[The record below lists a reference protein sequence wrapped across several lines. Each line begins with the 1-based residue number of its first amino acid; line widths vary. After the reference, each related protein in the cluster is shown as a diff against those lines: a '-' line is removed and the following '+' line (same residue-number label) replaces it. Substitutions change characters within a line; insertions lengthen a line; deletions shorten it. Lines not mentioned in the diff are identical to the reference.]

1 MPLQKKPLLCDLLS
15 LYNINYNDKIN
26 NMKKILVVDDEE
38 KIRKMICDYL
48 EAVGYETVTAV
59 DGIDAITQ
67 NAIENP
73 DLVILDIMMPG
84 LDGLDCT
91 RRIREKSPVP
101 IIMVTAKAE
110 EADKLIGLEVGAD
123 DYVVKP
129 FSLKELAARIRAV
142 LRRTDSFSQ
151 SGKDEKTTD
160 IISHRDIVLNV
171 EKMSVHRDGK
181 KLELT
186 SVQFE
191 IFKLLISNPGR
202 VFTRMQLLNAFQENA
217 FEGYERTIDV
227 HIKNIR
233 KVVELIPSKPVYIE
247 TVWGTGYRFSEE
259 SG

>member
-1 MPLQKKPLLCDLLS
+1 M
-15 LYNINYNDKIN
+15 I
-26 NMKKILVVDDEE
+26 KILVVDDEE

-48 EAVGYETVTAV
+48 DAVGFETVIAV
-59 DGIDAITQ
+59 DGIEAITQ
-67 NAIENP
+67 TIVEQP
-73 DLVILDIMMPG
+73 DLVVLDIMMPG

-110 EADKLIGLEVGAD
+110 ESDKLIGLEVGAD
-123 DYVVKP
+123 DYLVKP

-142 LRRTDSFSQ
+142 LRRTESTLRRE
-151 SGKDEKTTD
+151 EKEKPLD
-160 IISHRDIVLNV
+160 IISFGDITLNI
-171 EKMSVHRDGK
+171 EKMSVHRAGER
-181 KLELT
+181 LELT

-191 IFKLLISNPGR
+191 IFKLLISSPGR
-202 VFTRMQLLNAFQENA
+202 VFTRMQLLNSFQEDA

-233 KVVELIPSKPVYIE
+233 KIIERIPSKPVYIE

-259 SG
+259 EK

>member
-1 MPLQKKPLLCDLLS
+1 MLEQPFFIELE
-15 LYNINYNDKIN
+15 I
-26 NMKKILVVDDEE
+26 MTKILVVDDEE

-48 EAVGYETVTAV
+48 DAVGFETVIAV
-59 DGIDAITQ
+59 DGIEAITQ
-67 NAIENP
+67 AVVEQP
-73 DLVILDIMMPG
+73 DLVVLDIMMPG

-123 DYVVKP
+123 DYLVKP

-142 LRRTDSFSQ
+142 LRRTATVSQ
-151 SGKDEKTTD
+151 TKNDEKIKD
-160 IISHRDIVLNV
+160 IIIAGDLTLNV
-171 EKMSVHRDGK
+171 EKMSLHRDGER
-181 KLELT
+181 LELT

-191 IFKLLISNPGR
+191 IFTLLISSPGR
-202 VFTRMQLLNAFQENA
+202 VFTRMQLLNSFQQDA

-233 KVVELIPSKPVYIE
+233 KVVERIPSKPVYIQ

-259 SG
+259 IS

>member
-1 MPLQKKPLLCDLLS
+1 
-15 LYNINYNDKIN
+15 
-26 NMKKILVVDDEE
+26 MKKILVVDDEE
-38 KIRKMICDYL
+38 KIRKMISDYL
-48 EAVGYETVTAV
+48 DAVGYETVTAS

-67 NAIENP
+67 TVVEKP
-73 DLVILDIMMPG
+73 DLIILDIMMPG
-84 LDGLDCT
+84 LDGFDCT

-123 DYVVKP
+123 DYLVKP

-142 LRRTDSFSQ
+142 LRRTEASFQ
-151 SGKDEKTTD
+151 TEKEKKPSD
-160 IISHRDIVLNV
+160 IITAGDIILDIS
-171 EKMSVHRDGK
+171 KMSVHRDGVR
-181 KLELT
+181 LELT

-191 IFKLLISNPGR
+191 IFKLMISRPGR
-202 VFTRMQLLNAFQENA
+202 VFTRMQLLNSFQEDA

-233 KVVELIPSKPVYIE
+233 KIIERIPSKPVYIE

-259 SG
+259 IS

>member
-1 MPLQKKPLLCDLLS
+1 MPLQKKPLLCDLFS

-73 DLVILDIMMPG
+73 DLVVLDIMMPG

>member
-1 MPLQKKPLLCDLLS
+1 
-15 LYNINYNDKIN
+15 
-26 NMKKILVVDDEE
+26 MKKILVVDDEE

-48 EAVGYETVTAV
+48 VAVGYETVTAV

-67 NAIENP
+67 TVVEKP
-73 DLVILDIMMPG
+73 DLIVLDIMMPG
-84 LDGLDCT
+84 LDGFDCT

-123 DYVVKP
+123 DYLVKP

-142 LRRTDSFSQ
+142 LRRTETSFQ
-151 SGKDEKTTD
+151 TEKDKKPLD
-160 IISHRDIVLNV
+160 IFTAGDISLNV
-171 EKMSVHRDGK
+171 SKMSVHRDGER
-181 KLELT
+181 LDLT

-191 IFKLLISNPGR
+191 IFKLLISRPGR
-202 VFTRMQLLNAFQENA
+202 VFTRIQLLNSFQEDA

-233 KVVELIPSKPVYIE
+233 KIIERVPSKPVYIE

-259 SG
+259 IS

>member
-1 MPLQKKPLLCDLLS
+1 
-15 LYNINYNDKIN
+15 
-26 NMKKILVVDDEE
+26 MKKILVVDDEE
-38 KIRKMICDYL
+38 KIRKMISDYL
-48 EAVGYETVTAV
+48 DAVGYETVTAS

-67 NAIENP
+67 TVVEKP
-73 DLVILDIMMPG
+73 DLIILDIMMPG
-84 LDGLDCT
+84 LDGFDCT

-123 DYVVKP
+123 DYLVKP

-142 LRRTDSFSQ
+142 LRRTEASFQ
-151 SGKDEKTTD
+151 TEKEKKPSD
-160 IISHRDIVLNV
+160 IITAGDIILDVS
-171 EKMSVHRDGK
+171 KMSVHRDGVR
-181 KLELT
+181 LELT

-191 IFKLLISNPGR
+191 IFKLMISRPGR
-202 VFTRMQLLNAFQENA
+202 VFTRMQLLNSFQEDA

-233 KVVELIPSKPVYIE
+233 KIIERIPSKPVYIE

-259 SG
+259 IS

>member
-1 MPLQKKPLLCDLLS
+1 
-15 LYNINYNDKIN
+15 
-26 NMKKILVVDDEE
+26 MKKILVVDDEE

-48 EAVGYETVTAV
+48 NAVGYGTVSAV

-67 NAIENP
+67 TVVEKP
-73 DLVILDIMMPG
+73 DLIVLDIMMPG
-84 LDGLDCT
+84 LDGFDCT

-123 DYVVKP
+123 DYLVKP

-142 LRRTDSFSQ
+142 LRRTEASFQ
-151 SGKDEKTTD
+151 AEIDEKVPEMLT
-160 IISHRDIVLNV
+160 SGDIVLDV
-171 EKMSVHRDGK
+171 RKMSVHRDGE
-181 KLELT
+181 KLALT

-191 IFKLLISNPGR
+191 IFKLMLSSPGQ
-202 VFTRMQLLNAFQENA
+202 VFTRIQLLNSFQDDA

-233 KVVELIPSKPVYIE
+233 KIIERVPSKPVYIK

-259 SG
+259 IN

>member
-1 MPLQKKPLLCDLLS
+1 
-15 LYNINYNDKIN
+15 
-26 NMKKILVVDDEE
+26 MKKILVVDDEE

-48 EAVGYETVTAV
+48 EAVGYETVTAP

-67 NAIENP
+67 TVVEKP
-73 DLVILDIMMPG
+73 DLIVLDIMMPG

-123 DYVVKP
+123 DYLVKP

-142 LRRTDSFSQ
+142 LRRIESFS
-151 SGKDEKTTD
+151 STTD
-160 IISHRDIVLNV
+160 VKVDTKIISYGDMVLNL
-171 EKMSVHRDGK
+171 EKMSLHRDGVR
-181 KLELT
+181 LDLT

-191 IFKLLISNPGR
+191 IFKLLMSNPGR
-202 VFTRMQLLNAFQENA
+202 VFTRMQLLNSFQQDA

-233 KVVELIPSKPVYIE
+233 KIIERIPSKPEYIK

-259 SG
+259 IE

>member
-1 MPLQKKPLLCDLLS
+1 
-15 LYNINYNDKIN
+15 
-26 NMKKILVVDDEE
+26 MKKILVVDDEE

-48 EAVGYETVTAV
+48 GAVGYETISAA

-67 NAIENP
+67 TVVEKP
-73 DLVILDIMMPG
+73 DLVVLDIMMPG

-91 RRIREKSPVP
+91 RRIREKSHVP

-123 DYVVKP
+123 DYLVKP

-142 LRRTDSFSQ
+142 LRRTESFSNE
-151 SGKDEKTTD
+151 EKNEKSSD
-160 IISHRDIVLNV
+160 IITAGDIILNID
-171 EKMSVHRDGK
+171 KMSVHRDGTR
-181 KLELT
+181 LDLT

-191 IFKLLISNPGR
+191 IFKLLISSPGR
-202 VFTRMQLLNAFQENA
+202 VFTRMQLLNSFQEDA

-233 KVVELIPSKPVYIE
+233 KTIERIPSKPVYIQ
-247 TVWGTGYRFSEE
+247 TVWGAGYRFSEE
-259 SG
+259 IN

>member
-1 MPLQKKPLLCDLLS
+1 M
-15 LYNINYNDKIN
+15 IN

-67 NAIENP
+67 SAIENP
-73 DLVILDIMMPG
+73 DLVVLDIMMPG

-123 DYVVKP
+123 DYLVKP

-151 SGKDEKTTD
+151 SGKGEKPTD

-233 KVVELIPSKPVYIE
+233 KVVEPIPSKPVYIE